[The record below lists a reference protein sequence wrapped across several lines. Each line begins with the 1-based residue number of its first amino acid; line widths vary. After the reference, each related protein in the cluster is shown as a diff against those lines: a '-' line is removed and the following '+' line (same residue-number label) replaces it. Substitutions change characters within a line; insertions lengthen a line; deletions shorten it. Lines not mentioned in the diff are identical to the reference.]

1 MGRRGRR
8 DVRAARTDPAV
19 EDAAARLGPL
29 AVRDAPLGARTTYR
43 LGGRAA
49 LLAFVNDE
57 GDLGTVV
64 DAVAESG
71 VGVLVLGR
79 GSNLLVAEAG
89 FPGVCVALG
98 RGFEAVATGDDAVV
112 TAGGAVAYPALAR
125 ATAAAGLTGLEWAVG
140 IPGSVGGAVRMNAGG
155 HGSQTTDRVVAA
167 RVVDLRAR
175 TDRTVGVGDL
185 ALSYRHSGV
194 RPDEIVVSASFALSS
209 GDAAESAAAIAE
221 IVAWRRANQP
231 AGRNAGSVFPNP
243 PGDSAGRLI
252 ELAGLKDLRIGGAR
266 VARRHANFIQADP
279 GASADDVY
287 RLLGEVRRLVAERC
301 GVELQ
306 VEICLVGFG
315 P

>member
-1 MGRRGRR
+1 MGRLGRR
-8 DVRAARTDPAV
+8 DDRAARTDPAV

-49 LLAFVNDE
+49 LLVFVNDE

-89 FPGVCVALG
+89 FPGLCVALG

-125 ATAAAGLTGLEWAVG
+125 TTAAAGLTGMEWAVG

-155 HGSQTTDRVVAA
+155 HGSQTIDRLVAA
-167 RVVDLRAR
+167 RIVDLRGR
-175 TDRTVGVGDL
+175 TDRTARAGDL
-185 ALSYRHSGV
+185 ALSYRRSGV
-194 RPDEIVVSASFALSS
+194 RPDEIVVSASFALGA
-209 GDAAESAAAIAE
+209 GDAAESAATIAE

-231 AGRNAGSVFPNP
+231 AGRNAGSVFQNP

-252 ELAGLKDLRIGGAR
+252 ELAGLKGLRIGKAH

-287 RLLGEVRRLVAERC
+287 RLLCEVRRLVAERC
-301 GVELQ
+301 RVELQ
-306 VEICLVGFG
+306 VELCLVGFG